1 MQWYAAD
8 QWKIT
13 RGLTLNY
20 GLRFGYHSPFEQ
32 IDGQG
37 SNFDPSLFNPA
48 QAVTLYESACAVSL
62 LLPRLV
68 QQHNGERR
76 IRSRDN

>member
-13 RGLTLNY
+13 RNLTLNY

-48 QAVTLYESACAVSL
+48 QAVKLYESACAVAYSSRDL
-62 LLPRLV
+62 SNAQRAP
-68 QQHNGERR
+68 G
-76 IRSRDN
+76 IRSREN